1 MKHPSFLPQF
11 FLGLALFFALAF
23 GASAAGRTV
32 VYLADGG
39 AGDGSAPDKAVGSL
53 ADAYAALD
61 LDRDCTVVVS
71 GVYTQTEDFALGS
84 DYSGS
89 VTFTSRYGTTDYRA
103 AGAAYRFSSVG
114 FACYGQTGFENLDF
128 EALETGFLLV
138 GQHHPVRIGEG
149 CVMRGAQ
156 MTGGTIAN
164 SFAIIG
170 GYDNGIGTKSFA
182 TAADTDITVLS
193 GNQIYVVAYSRN
205 IRGSYTGTANVLV
218 GGTAALTALH
228 GSAAYP
234 SDVCVGDLRAVVA
247 GDASVQTVYGCTQRT
262 TQNSFTLIWKS
273 GKIGAFRLTAA
284 DGYTPSIYAPTL
296 LAASDAAAKADS
308 FAAVAKNF
316 DIVLRAADAPDN
328 LAVFPAKPSERRSV
342 AGRALDT
349 DYTVWRVRSLD
360 GKPVTAAVCSVR
372 FPFDAATPR
381 IYSLDGSN
389 LHKQSIIAAAG
400 RVDFTLQA
408 DGLYVL
414 SAAPILLRD
423 ADSGS
428 TEVRRGDLNGDG
440 VCNLFD
446 IFAALRYLS
455 GDRDGIDPAAINM
468 DKDGVVDLRD
478 VLLLL
483 RDALNA
489 RDADDGEDVDSAYN
503 VIAVSDYMDKTTSGF
518 VAQLVAFFSGY
529 EFAVCADATP
539 RLAMPDAW
547 YEMCNGPYADP
558 KPQNPRED
566 KLLFNEETGLWE
578 AWNDDDYSID
588 ILDQFILRDSYAQYG
603 TFAQKTITDGWVK
616 YDVYDMGGGQ
626 RSVGAYALMNKYRYL
641 PAFAGS
647 AEFGNWYSVNGEPYI
662 GNETLGMDAAGMPD
676 TAVRLAEAFGS
687 TTSDRDPVLWLKY
700 FAAMYAMAYF
710 EEDIPTLLT
719 EAKVIL
725 PEGGWHR
732 EVVDRCFALYA
743 RYPDNWRQAIIEADT
758 LCYRPQFD
766 KEGKIGENSINCAYI
781 VLGLLYGDG
790 DYNETCKVISLAGHG
805 GDSTTPVALSIV
817 GIINGMQNL
826 PKEANE
832 KIWQD
837 GKGVIVNLPMGDKK
851 GYWMYCAGLPE
862 RFAIPELVE
871 MYRENF
877 EQILA
882 ENGGFKRN
890 GYYYIPKETL
900 RPVDAVWCE
909 DFESGSAEGWKITGT
924 AAVSTE
930 MPMSGSYAATV
941 TGASLK
947 SSIYKT
953 VDGFTVGETYR
964 MTAYVSVS
972 DGTVATLF
980 ARAAGAKTYAQT
992 TVLNTTLNGTQR
1004 FAKRELFFTATA
1016 ESMEIGLALPGTTAS
1031 TRSASVDDITIL
1043 RTRESRS
1050 ETTVRIAKPNINHFY
1065 TGTLNLAAEG
1075 GTGKEVYL
1083 KLNFANANSSL
1094 LRAKISINGV
1104 EYATAPFFKTG
1115 STKQADNVV
1124 YIPLVLPV
1132 GESSITFGYGTS
1144 RLYVYGAEIVT
1155 RTDAAPQ

>member
-1 MKHPSFLPQF
+1 M
-11 FLGLALFFALAF
+11 
-23 GASAAGRTV
+23 
-32 VYLADGG
+32 
-39 AGDGSAPDKAVGSL
+39 
-53 ADAYAALD
+53 
-61 LDRDCTVVVS
+61 
-71 GVYTQTEDFALGS
+71 
-84 DYSGS
+84 
-89 VTFTSRYGTTDYRA
+89 
-103 AGAAYRFSSVG
+103 
-114 FACYGQTGFENLDF
+114 
-128 EALETGFLLV
+128 
-138 GQHHPVRIGEG
+138 
-149 CVMRGAQ
+149 
-156 MTGGTIAN
+156 
-164 SFAIIG
+164 
-170 GYDNGIGTKSFA
+170 
-182 TAADTDITVLS
+182 
-193 GNQIYVVAYSRN
+193 
-205 IRGSYTGTANVLV
+205 
-218 GGTAALTALH
+218 
-228 GSAAYP
+228 
-234 SDVCVGDLRAVVA
+234 
-247 GDASVQTVYGCTQRT
+247 
-262 TQNSFTLIWKS
+262 
-273 GKIGAFRLTAA
+273 
-284 DGYTPSIYAPTL
+284 
-296 LAASDAAAKADS
+296 
-308 FAAVAKNF
+308 
-316 DIVLRAADAPDN
+316 
-328 LAVFPAKPSERRSV
+328 
-342 AGRALDT
+342 
-349 DYTVWRVRSLD
+349 
-360 GKPVTAAVCSVR
+360 
-372 FPFDAATPR
+372 
-381 IYSLDGSN
+381 
-389 LHKQSIIAAAG
+389 
-400 RVDFTLQA
+400 
-408 DGLYVL
+408 
-414 SAAPILLRD
+414 
-423 ADSGS
+423 
-428 TEVRRGDLNGDG
+428 
-440 VCNLFD
+440 
-446 IFAALRYLS
+446 
-455 GDRDGIDPAAINM
+455 
-468 DKDGVVDLRD
+468 
-478 VLLLL
+478 
-483 RDALNA
+483 
-489 RDADDGEDVDSAYN
+489 
-503 VIAVSDYMDKTTSGF
+503 
-518 VAQLVAFFSGY
+518 
-529 EFAVCADATP
+529 
-539 RLAMPDAW
+539 
-547 YEMCNGPYADP
+547 
-558 KPQNPRED
+558 
-566 KLLFNEETGLWE
+566 
-578 AWNDDDYSID
+578 
-588 ILDQFILRDSYAQYG
+588 
-603 TFAQKTITDGWVK
+603 
-616 YDVYDMGGGQ
+616 
-626 RSVGAYALMNKYRYL
+626 
-641 PAFAGS
+641 
-647 AEFGNWYSVNGEPYI
+647 
-662 GNETLGMDAAGMPD
+662 
-676 TAVRLAEAFGS
+676 
-687 TTSDRDPVLWLKY
+687 
-700 FAAMYAMAYF
+700 
-710 EEDIPTLLT
+710 
-719 EAKVIL
+719 
-725 PEGGWHR
+725 
-732 EVVDRCFALYA
+732 
-743 RYPDNWRQAIIEADT
+743 
-758 LCYRPQFD
+758 
-766 KEGKIGENSINCAYI
+766 
-781 VLGLLYGDG
+781 LGLLYGDG

>member
-114 FACYGQTGFENLDF
+114 FACYGQTGFENMDF

-164 SFAIIG
+164 SFAVIG

-205 IRGSYTGTANVLV
+205 IRGSYTGTANVFV

-234 SDVCVGDLRAVVA
+234 LDVCVGDLRAVVA
-247 GDASVQTVYGCTQRT
+247 GDASVQTIYGCTQRT

-389 LHKQSIIAAAG
+389 LHKQSITAAVG

-428 TEVRRGDLNGDG
+428 EVRRGDLNGDG

-455 GDRDGIDPAAINM
+455 GDRDGIDPAAINT
-468 DKDGVVDLRD
+468 DKDGAVDLRD

-489 RDADDGEDVDSAYN
+489 RDADDGEDADSAYN
-503 VIAVSDYMDKTTSGF
+503 VIAVDDYMDKTTSGF

-616 YDVYDMGGGQ
+616 YDVY
-626 RSVGAYALMNKYRYL
+626 
-641 PAFAGS
+641 
-647 AEFGNWYSVNGEPYI
+647 
-662 GNETLGMDAAGMPD
+662 
-676 TAVRLAEAFGS
+676 
-687 TTSDRDPVLWLKY
+687 
-700 FAAMYAMAYF
+700 AMAYF

-743 RYPDNWRQAIIEADT
+743 KYPDNWRQAIIEADT

-1104 EYATAPFFKTG
+1104 EYATAPFFRTG

-1132 GESSITFGYGTS
+1132 GESSITFDYGTS